1 MIIHQ
6 ALHGYRNGHNMLA
19 SSTHLPPK
27 DDDLMKVLSDWSEY
41 SGGADGDSS
50 YITAYQLPDSK
61 LYAIGKTWYANEKER
76 PGCVWTHT
84 LLLDLSSLDTNFDFR
99 SLMSLFRKPSDGEY
113 ELYGEIISFPVP
125 EADDTGWSF
134 ETSDLVRLMFLYVR
148 LLEPTNDMFIVE
160 QPSKYY
166 QMLCLS
172 FMQHL
177 PTSLLKNRSF
187 SSGSD
192 AGRMIFGRP
201 CSLQF
206 TSRAGSRLSNSP
218 EVKVLD
224 ITNFDDGVVSICSAM
239 VENKKDISQFIRLFD
254 KDIDGDVAK
263 LCTIGKLYAFLDD
276 KQFSHIANVSIN
288 DLIQTITD
296 SFPNINEGKDV
307 KSAFLG
313 KNISNL
319 FAKEEDVIF
328 ALGATPAGNSIDYS
342 SINFSQRV
350 DDIAH
355 SSAREPYYYVLER
368 LVECDSL
375 NSYGQVII
383 KNSINCL
390 SIQDYVT
397 LIQGHWRTY
406 LSLASMNPQLL
417 ANGLW
422 VDLDETRFY
431 EVYELF
437 SNNSVPYFSA
447 WDKLFLRIL
456 YNHSPI
462 PPQLWNSI
470 VTNVNS
476 IVEDVMEYL
485 NQSVRYELDERL
497 SYFVSRNINGI
508 STYLYRQ
515 SSISHVTKQFVL
527 SRVDPKNPEISKT
540 DSSSWQIICD
550 SIDWNCHS
558 ECVFIFILSYNWK
571 DNNSLRFLKKAYYPV
586 YKLLQNSELEWPLWD
601 KIVDYTARL
610 FPWQEWDKCKKL
622 RKGIVKYLREAGYP
636 KDILTT
642 FTSDNE
648 MNEELMRIW

>member
-19 SSTHLPPK
+19 SSIHLPPK
-27 DDDLMKVLSDWSEY
+27 DDDLLKVLSDWSEY
-41 SGGADGDSS
+41 AGGVDGDSS
-50 YITAYQLPDSK
+50 YITAYPLPDSK

-84 LLLDLSSLDTNFDFR
+84 LLLDLSRLDTNFDFR

-113 ELYGEIISFPVP
+113 ELYGETISFPVS
-125 EADDTGWSF
+125 EADDTVWPV

-160 QPSKYY
+160 QPSEYY

-177 PTSLLKNRSF
+177 PTSILKNRSF
-187 SSGSD
+187 SSGSG
-192 AGRMIFGRP
+192 AGRMIFDRP

-218 EVKVLD
+218 EIKALA

-239 VENKKDISQFIRLFD
+239 VKNKKDISPFIRLFD

-263 LCTIGKLYAFLDD
+263 LCAVGKLYAFLDD
-276 KQFSHIANVSIN
+276 KQFTHVSDVTIDKLIHIIA
-288 DLIQTITD
+288 DA
-296 SFPNINEGKDV
+296 FPNVNEGNDV
-307 KSAFLG
+307 KAAFLG

-328 ALGATPAGNSIDYS
+328 ALGATPDGNSIDYS
-342 SINFSQRV
+342 SINYSQRV

-355 SSAREPYYYVLER
+355 SSAREQYYYVLER
-368 LVECDSL
+368 LVECERL

-390 SIQDYVT
+390 SVQDYVT
-397 LIQGHWRTY
+397 LIKGHWRTY
-406 LSLASMNPQLL
+406 LSLVSMNPQML

-422 VDLDETRFY
+422 VDLHEIQFN

-437 SNNSVPYFSA
+437 SKESVHNFSA
-447 WDKLFLRIL
+447 WEKLFLRIL

-462 PPQLWNSI
+462 SPTVWQGI
-470 VTNVNS
+470 VSNVNS
-476 IVEDVMEYL
+476 IVADVMDYL
-485 NQSVRYELDERL
+485 NQSIRYDMDERL
-497 SYFVSRNINGI
+497 ANYVSGNISGI
-508 STYLYRQ
+508 SSYLSHQ
-515 SSISHVTKQFVL
+515 SSISKVTKQFVL
-527 SRVDPKNPEISKT
+527 SRLDPKNPGVSET
-540 DSSSWQIICD
+540 DSSSWQIIYD
-550 SIDWNCHS
+550 SIDIDNRS
-558 ECVFIFILSYNWK
+558 DCVYLFILSFNWK
-571 DNNSLRFLKKAYYPV
+571 DNNSLRYLKKAYYPI
-586 YKLLQNSELEWPLWD
+586 YKSLQNSELEWSLWD
-601 KIVDYTARL
+601 RIVEYTERL

-636 KDILTT
+636 KDILTS
-642 FTSDNE
+642 FTPDSE